1 VAEFKWTLILEQ
13 FKWRVRM
20 LIITF
25 TEAVWPCIAA
35 AMDYIAEGRK
45 DHVPD
50 LVKSGLN
57 FSILLG
63 SACFVEGVLEA
74 LLREI
79 LNCRRV
85 DYNRIPQVDDLA
97 TRGPVNSYYNRL
109 EEELSRNIGRTLGS
123 SGYDEMFALLTGRR
137 LSRLSKVEPF
147 WEGVTI
153 LFNFRNVLGHG
164 REVSA
169 KHFQGGLTPGGFRE
183 EFSGSYK
190 KVEDYLH
197 KKKLLARRFVEAHSE
212 FLFLTTPIADHFW
225 ELARALPEAVMSSL
239 APGEEAACRKMFERV
254 AKGQ

>member
-1 VAEFKWTLILEQ
+1 
-13 FKWRVRM
+13 M
-20 LIITF
+20 LTITF

-35 AMDYIAEGRK
+35 AMDHIAEGRK

-63 SACFVEGVLEA
+63 SACYVEGVLEA
-74 LLREI
+74 LLRE
-79 LNCRRV
+79 LLDCRHFEH
-85 DYNRIPQVDDLA
+85 NRNQSNDLA
-97 TRGPVNSYYNRL
+97 TRGPVNFYYNRL
-109 EEELSRNIGRTLGS
+109 EDELSRNIGRTQGS
-123 SGYDEMFALLTGRR
+123 SGYDEMFALLTGQR
-137 LSRLSKVEPF
+137 LSRLSKVQPF

-169 KHFQGGLTPGGFRE
+169 KHFQGGMTPGGFRE
-183 EFSGSYK
+183 EFFGSYK

-197 KKKLLARRFVEAHSE
+197 KKKLLARRFVEAPSE
-212 FLFLTTPIADHFW
+212 YLFLTTPIADHFW

-239 APGEEAACRKMFERV
+239 APGEEAACRKMLERA
-254 AKGQ
+254 AKTQ